1 MIKEVIV
8 KSIVYLVGFFVVMLP
23 LNTDNYL
30 YEKQTTLVL
39 EGNIINVI

>member
-23 LNTDNYL
+23 PNTDNDL
-30 YEKQTTLVL
+30 VEKPTTLIL